1 MQNALKYMRNWW
13 VEQLH
18 QASQTK
24 FEYFTGQSQVDQF
37 VWVDNSNIVDFFLKS
52 KFVYKY
58 NISTIRKISLSRK
71 Q

>member
-1 MQNALKYMRNWW
+1 MQDALKYMKNWW

-24 FEYFTGQSQVDQF
+24 FFYSLGQSQVDQF
-37 VWVDNSNIVDFFLKS
+37 VWVDNSNIVGFFLKS

-58 NISTIRKISLSRK
+58 NISTIRNISLSRK
-71 Q
+71 R